1 MIGKDSLKVI
11 VAELVRQVPLECRD
25 TITLGR
31 LRSPKTRHRGKP
43 VRSARA
49 GGSKRPMIKP
59 IAQSAWTTRRG
70 TVKIVGT
77 VITLPDIDHST
88 GNHPVADDA
97 YPPVIQCLPLAT
109 TIRTL

>member
-49 GGSKRPMIKP
+49 GGIPAGHPNVCHWRRPSERCSAVSFSSK
-59 IAQSAWTTRRG
+59 G
-70 TVKIVGT
+70 T
-77 VITLPDIDHST
+77 
-88 GNHPVADDA
+88 
-97 YPPVIQCLPLAT
+97 CLFM
-109 TIRTL
+109 